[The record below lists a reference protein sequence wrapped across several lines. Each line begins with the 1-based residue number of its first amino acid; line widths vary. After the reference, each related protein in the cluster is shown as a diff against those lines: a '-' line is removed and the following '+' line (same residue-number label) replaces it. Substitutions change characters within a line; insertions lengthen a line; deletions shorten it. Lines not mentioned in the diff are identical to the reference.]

1 VRRRGLG
8 TASEIELEKSIRE
21 RDEQQAATA
30 EVLKVI
36 SRSHPKIAT
45 QIATQPLSMRRD

>member
-1 VRRRGLG
+1 MMGNG
-8 TASEIELEKSIRE
+8 TVMPLEKFTRE

-36 SRSHPKIAT
+36 NRSCPKIAT
-45 QIATQPLSMRRD
+45 QIATRPLSMSRD